1 MELWASLMIC
11 QFGLSI
17 LGALPTRVKTPH
29 AGVIAVLLTT
39 PGTDP
44 TKDNT
49 TVAGCTALVKA
60 TEGA

>member
-1 MELWASLMIC
+1 MELWASLMIS

-17 LGALPTRVKTPH
+17 LGALPTKVKTPDG
-29 AGVIAVLLTT
+29 GVRAVLLTT
-39 PGTDP
+39 PGIDP

-49 TVAGCTALVKA
+49 PVAGCTALVRA